1 MQSEINLNNLNN
13 IMLQL
18 VIVCFITC
26 MYLFAR
32 AGIHATA
39 CILRSEDNLWKSALS
54 DHRGSREWTEV
65 MRLGGKHLD
74 SLNHSYG
81 LICFIL
87 SLRFMVIWF
96 STGHCPL
103 GVGWSRGTT
112 YRRATE
118 WARDWFLEQKWN
130 LSLFPQ
136 RPKQF
141 VITEHRRPLL
151 M

>member
-1 MQSEINLNNLNN
+1 MQREINLNNLNN

-39 CILRSEDNLWKSALS
+39 CILRSKDKLWKSALS

-87 SLRFMVIWF
+87 SFKIYGNLVQYWAL
-96 STGHCPL
+96 S
-103 GVGWSRGTT
+103 SRGWLVQRD
-112 YRRATE
+112 YIQKSYWVSQGLVSRAEMESFLVPPKTKAVCHS
-118 WARDWFLEQKWN
+118 WA
-130 LSLFPQ
+130 
-136 RPKQF
+136 
-141 VITEHRRPLL
+141 
-151 M
+151 